1 MGFLGGSLAFL
12 LGIVDKFE
20 GDSDETSVN
29 ELPVENEEPDDDE
42 GIEASVSGSVSGCV
56 SGSVS
61 RLSIEF
67 KDILDGFD
75 GPCDDP
81 RHLEL
86 HKLLEFG
93 GPLCN
98 KVSEPLCEPF
108 VKELDFV
115 CIRGIGLV
123 EALDTL
129 AHQPTIDPSVS
140 SSP

>member
-20 GDSDETSVN
+20 DESDEASVN
-29 ELPVENEEPDDDE
+29 ELPVENKDPDDDE
-42 GIEASVSGSVSGCV
+42 RVEASVSGSVSG
-56 SGSVS
+56 SIS
-61 RLSIEF
+61 RLSIVF

-86 HKLLEFG
+86 YKLLEFG

-98 KVSEPLCEPF
+98 KVIEPLCEHF
-108 VKELDFV
+108 VKELDSV
-115 CIRGIGLV
+115 CICGIVLV